1 MTLEIKDIQNKYIDM
16 VNSNINNLL
25 TKKAKAKESAKSDG
39 KGGYFFKIEDSGKG
53 IREVTLIHV
62 DKNNVDK
69 LCSPEIMNN
78 LSHQAALSAIL
89 PGSSEAEKISCYKS
103 ASPEIQKEYELK
115 AQDFLQNNQEQINLQ
130 VTQDLL
136 IDKAVT
142 PAIVNRA
149 IANSFHTAQETQQI
163 EDSALNTDSDHGYC
177 TKSLTAPLY
186 ELKYYYGGFSFLPEN
201 AETAAHPHTF
211 TEHLKKENP
220 EQIHSSQS
228 LLDDIK
234 QFKPGSLIVI
244 KGENAQGNGH
254 MMMHNG
260 NDEKGTPQFIGFNND
275 VKDFQFFKNRPATI
289 IDIPSLIEKEAQ
301 NYQAKQL
308 DNQQDK
314 PQARN
319 IQNTVSTP
327 SGASINIQIIRQK
340 LSGRS
345 K

>member
-1 MTLEIKDIQNKYIDM
+1 MKIDSQDIQNKYVDM

-39 KGGYFFKIEDSGKG
+39 KGGYFFTIEDNGQG
-53 IREVTLIHV
+53 IREVTLIHI

-69 LCSPEIMNN
+69 LCSPEALKH
-78 LSHQAALSAIL
+78 LSHQEALSAIL
-89 PGSSEAEKISCYKS
+89 PGSTEAEKISCYKN
-103 ASPEIQKEYELK
+103 AAPETQKEYEIK
-115 AQDFLQNNQEQINLQ
+115 AQDFLQSNQEQISRQ
-130 VTQDLL
+130 VTRDLL

-149 IANSFHTAQETQQI
+149 IAGSFHTAQKTQQI
-163 EDSALNTDSDHGYC
+163 EDSSLNADSDHGYC

-254 MMMHNG
+254 MMMYNG
-260 NDEKGTPQFIGFNND
+260 NNKNGTPQFIGFNND
-275 VKDFQFFKNRPATI
+275 VKDFKFFKNRPATI
-289 IDIPSLIEKEAQ
+289 IDIPSLIDKEAQ
-301 NYQAKQL
+301 NYQTKQL

-314 PQARN
+314 PQAHN

-327 SGASINIQIIRQK
+327 SGASVDIQIIRQK